1 MPENSDTI
9 SREAA
14 KNALCQ
20 LCRDISNWR
29 MCDRNDECNL
39 ICRIDGVPAADV
51 LPVVFCRDCKNS
63 YEWANV
69 DGDNYRYC
77 GYLRSRW
84 NHDTDRMVYDGDYC
98 KWGRKREES

>member
-1 MPENSDTI
+1 MPENRDTI

-29 MCDRNDECNL
+29 MCERNDECNL

-51 LPVVFCRDCKNS
+51 VSGKDFRDCRNELCIRCGNYKQRHLG
-63 YEWANV
+63 AC
-69 DGDNYRYC
+69 DGC
-77 GYLRSRW
+77 RW
-84 NHDTDRMVYDGDYC
+84 KERGNG
-98 KWGRKREES
+98 